1 MVQERNNYDRLE
13 KDYNLLDRAILD
25 LQNRSRLAH
34 DQEER
39 RIIELELR
47 RKQVVK
53 LFNESKDRELI
64 HYERSKAL
72 AL

>member
-1 MVQERNNYDRLE
+1 MVQERNNSDRLE
-13 KDYNLLDRAILD
+13 KDYQLLDRAILD
-25 LQNRSRLAH
+25 LQNRSKLAQ

-53 LFNESKDRELI
+53 VLNESKDREFM
-64 HYERSKAL
+64 HYERSKQL
-72 AL
+72 AV